1 MTNGP
6 LVFAFDDLEVGG
18 KAVPHAAPVAG
29 FTHTASGLQSSFDS
43 STTTTSNKATITGYA
58 WDFGDGTNG
67 TAASPNHTYDAAG
80 TYPVSLVVTDSRGSQ
95 SAPVT
100 KSVTV
105 THADPTAS
113 FVLSTDE
120 LGVSTDASASTAA
133 DGATLAY
140 EWSWGDGSAT
150 HSGVDATHTYDAPG
164 TYAVQLKVTD
174 SLGSSATVTKQAAV
188 APVGLRA
195 FDLFGRNLVTGWG
208 SADVGGAW
216 SGTTGFSTAGGSGL
230 VSVPASVTRV
240 TALAHVGGRRHDDLH
255 GRGRQAD
262 RRRHGAGQLPAPPQQ
277 RG

>member
-1 MTNGP
+1 MVSVWLVKQVGSTETLLVDAGSVSGYTQTAGSRLRGEGRRSHDGRQHGAARQGVAAATAEPSAWKATATDSTAGLQDEGQVGLSAYANGSVTNGP

-113 FVLSTDE
+113 FVLST
-120 LGVSTDASASTAA
+120 T
-133 DGATLAY
+133 
-140 EWSWGDGSAT
+140 
-150 HSGVDATHTYDAPG
+150 
-164 TYAVQLKVTD
+164 
-174 SLGSSATVTKQAAV
+174 SSE
-188 APVGLRA
+188 
-195 FDLFGRNLVTGWG
+195 
-208 SADVGGAW
+208 
-216 SGTTGFSTAGGSGL
+216 
-230 VSVPASVTRV
+230 
-240 TALAHVGGRRHDDLH
+240 
-255 GRGRQAD
+255 
-262 RRRHGAGQLPAPPQQ
+262 
-277 RG
+277 